1 MRPPWMPWKW
11 CGVKIA
17 KKGIR
22 NLHQTAVYGVQ
33 SGIMFS
39 VTMGTVPTEKGK
51 TMGESKLLELPYE
64 KIAMSGGEM
73 PKGLE
78 YPDQILF
85 LELRLLYDSYK
96 KKMIDRDA
104 ATQEKAELLRTYE
117 AHKSVDRMGKEW
129 VDQIK
134 RTELARAEYRK
145 NKSIE
150 NADKLLY
157 CVEGCKNDG

>member
-1 MRPPWMPWKW
+1 M
-11 CGVKIA
+11 A
-17 KKGIR
+17 D
-22 NLHQTAVYGVQ
+22 A
-33 SGIMFS
+33 
-39 VTMGTVPTEKGK
+39 
-51 TMGESKLLELPYE
+51 KLLELPYE

-96 KKMIDRDA
+96 RKIIDRES
-104 ATQEKAELLRTYE
+104 ATQEKVELLRTYE
-117 AHKSVDRMGKEW
+117 AHKIVDKMGKEW

-145 NKSIE
+145 EKTIE
-150 NADKLLY
+150 NADKLLA
-157 CVEGCKNDG
+157 CVEGVKYYG